1 MPHSRTP
8 VTAWQ
13 IAASSPAVREDPL
26 LDPKF
31 RLPSAPPDLVVRRRL
46 LELVDRGVQLPL
58 TLVSAPAGYG
68 KTVLVASWAAQ
79 ADPST
84 VVLPMLMDDQDE
96 SLVGFWASAVEGLRR
111 VGVDVAGVR
120 VATSASGIDRWMG
133 LSLARRIAAFGQPV
147 VWVLDTGEA
156 LLSPAVA
163 AGLHRLLH
171 DCAGRLRL
179 VLLTRV
185 DPPLP
190 LHRYR
195 LDDAIVEVRAEDL
208 AFTATEVA
216 ALMQRAGLDLEA
228 VDVAALRDRT
238 AGWPAGLR
246 FAMMSLAGRADTR
259 QAIREFRGDTSNVAA
274 YLMSEVLAKQ
284 PPEMREFLLR
294 TCLVDQLDP
303 GLVSALTA
311 RPLDVRVLRFI
322 AHGNA
327 FIEPVPARPGCYR
340 YQPLFR
346 EFLRSQLMFE
356 DPDSVP
362 GLHRAAAAWL
372 AQEGRLP
379 AAIRHAVA
387 AGDWTTATR
396 YVVEGLCFAGLLTG
410 DRRAVSKDLF
420 ARLPAD
426 TAGAEAAGTRAT
438 LALVELDT
446 DRCAL
451 ELRRARALL
460 VEDDPARARSC
471 ALAVAVLEAV
481 VASMGPDLERGL
493 DAALAAEY
501 AVQSAPAEGHLASLE
516 LRAVVAGCTG
526 RVMVQRGDLAAARV
540 ALAEGIRAAETA
552 RLDATLREL
561 VGMAALVEAMSG
573 NLRLAAELAARSGLH
588 TDDSGS
594 SVVPLCPAAALAL
607 AWVCTD
613 RYDLQT
619 AWELL
624 GHVER
629 AAPSYDARPTGAVL
643 ALLRARLLCAHGEF
657 AVARARL
664 RAVRTSVDGARSTG
678 WLDCS
683 LVLAQAASFL
693 AEGDPQ
699 QAVATIGSE
708 GCGDDL
714 GAQLLRRRAL
724 RASGAGAPDQ
734 AVPSSAAVASAPL
747 ETRIERWLVLAGE
760 AIDEQARDR
769 AELCLDRALRLAVPE
784 QLRRPFFEA
793 PADVRELLDGGGRS
807 ARSRWLRTG
816 VPGTAV
822 LGCTDGPGEQAGSE
836 PAQADPAVNPLT
848 AKEQE
853 VLGHL
858 ADLLAT
864 EEIAKT
870 MFVSV
875 NTVRSHVRSI
885 LRKLGVSRRN
895 EAVRR
900 AWELKLLPP
909 RGAA

>member
-1 MPHSRTP
+1 MPHPRTTVEPRRTP
-8 VTAWQ
+8 E
-13 IAASSPAVREDPL
+13 SPALREDPL

-31 RLPSAPPDLVVRRRL
+31 RLPSPPADLVVRRRL
-46 LELVDRGVQLPL
+46 LELVERGVQLPL

-79 ADPST
+79 ADPDST
-84 VVLPMLMDDQDE
+84 VLPMLMDDQDE

-111 VGVDVAGVR
+111 IGVDVAGVR
-120 VATSASGIDRWMG
+120 IAVAPDGIDRWMG
-133 LSLARRIAAFGQPV
+133 MSLARRIAAFGRPV
-147 VWVLDTGEA
+147 VWVLDTGESM
-156 LLSPAVA
+156 LSPAVA
-163 AGLHRLLH
+163 AGLRHLLH

-195 LDDAIVEVRAEDL
+195 LDNAITEIRAEDL

-228 VDVAALRDRT
+228 VDVASLRART

-246 FAMMSLAGRADTR
+246 FAMMSLTGRDDIR

-284 PPEMREFLLR
+284 SPEMREFLLR
-294 TCLVDQLDP
+294 TCVVDQLDP
-303 GLVSALTA
+303 GLVAVLTGHPHDA
-311 RPLDVRVLRFI
+311 RALRFI
-322 AHGNA
+322 ANGNA
-327 FIEPVPARPGCYR
+327 FVEPVPARRGCFR

-346 EFLRSQLMFE
+346 EFLRSQLAFE
-356 DPDSVP
+356 SPASVP
-362 GLHRAAAAWL
+362 ELHRAAAEWL
-372 AQEGRLP
+372 AEQGRLP

-387 AGDWTTATR
+387 AEAWTAATR

-410 DRRAVSKDLF
+410 DRRAVPKDLF
-420 ARLPAD
+420 ARLPVT
-426 TAGAEAAGTRAT
+426 TAGAEAAVTRAT
-438 LALVELDT
+438 LALVEQDT

-451 ELRRARALL
+451 ELRTARALL
-460 VEDDPARARSC
+460 AEDDPARARSC
-471 ALAVAVLEAV
+471 SLAVSVLEAV
-481 VASMGPDLERGL
+481 VASLGPDLERGI

-501 AVQSAPAEGHLASLE
+501 AIQSAPAEDELACLE

-526 RVMVQRGDLAAARV
+526 RVMVQRGDLTAARI
-540 ALAEGIRAAETA
+540 ALADGIRAAETA
-552 RLDATLREL
+552 RLDTSLREL
-561 VGMAALVEAMSG
+561 EGMAALVEAMSG
-573 NLRLAAELAARSGLH
+573 NLRVAAELAARSGLH
-588 TDDSGS
+588 TDDSGGA
-594 SVVPLCPAAALAL
+594 VVPLCPAAALAL

-624 GHVER
+624 GHAER
-629 AAPSYDARPTGAVL
+629 AAPSYDARPLGAVL

-657 AVARARL
+657 AMARARL

-678 WLDCS
+678 WLDRS

-693 AEGDPQ
+693 AEGNPQ
-699 QAVATIGSE
+699 QAVATIYSE
-708 GCGDDL
+708 GCDDL
-714 GAQLLRRRAL
+714 EAQLLRQRAL
-724 RASGAGAPDQ
+724 RAAGSGRPDQ
-734 AVPSSAAVASAPL
+734 PAPSSTAVASAPL
-747 ETRIERWLVLAGE
+747 ETRIARWLVLAGE
-760 AIDEQARDR
+760 AIDEQDPAR
-769 AELCLDRALRLAVPE
+769 AELYLDRALRIAVPE

-793 PADVRELLDGGGRS
+793 PADVRALLEGHGRS
-807 ARSRWLRTG
+807 TRSRWLRTG

-822 LGCTDGPGEQAGSE
+822 LGCADGPGEPGRSE
-836 PAQADPAVNPLT
+836 PDQSDLVENPLT

-885 LRKLGVSRRN
+885 LRKLGVTRRN